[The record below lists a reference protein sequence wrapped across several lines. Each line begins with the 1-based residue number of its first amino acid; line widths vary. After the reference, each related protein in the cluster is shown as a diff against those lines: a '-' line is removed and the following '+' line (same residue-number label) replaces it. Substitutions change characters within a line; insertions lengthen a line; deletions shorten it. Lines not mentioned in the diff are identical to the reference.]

1 MNIPQIRIQSTP
13 AKIEMSTIPAKLTFE
28 QPPGE
33 LEIEQPQADLNITR
47 IPGKLTIDQIQAR
60 EDIDLKTVKKR
71 MEEAAQQGKQ
81 DILNGIA
88 RRIKEGSELME
99 IEKGFRAISSIAKRN
114 SEGIPLEFGLGFVP
128 KQGSVKIN
136 YDPSRVEVEFILNRP
151 RINYLM
157 NKPVYD
163 YQPGKV
169 KIDLKQYQSL
179 EIDFES
185 K

>member
-13 AKIEMSTIPAKLTFE
+13 AKIEMRTIPAKLSFE

-33 LEIEQPQADLNITR
+33 LQIEQLQSDLNITR
-47 IPGKLTIDQIQAR
+47 IPGKLTIDQTQAR
-60 EDIDLKTVKKR
+60 EDIDLKSVKKR

-81 DILNGIA
+81 DMLSGIA
-88 RRIKEGSELME
+88 RRIREGSELMK
-99 IEKGFRAISSIAKRN
+99 IENGFHAISSISKRN

-128 KQGSVKIN
+128 KRGSVKTN
-136 YDPSRVEVEFILNRP
+136 YDPSRVEVEFTLNRP
-151 RINYLM
+151 KISYLM

-169 KIDLKQYQSL
+169 KIDVKQYQSL